1 MEAIAMFGTLPVCVA
16 LLVSM
21 VPVPPEPKPMEPTAF
36 LAACKA
42 QESALSKF
50 FADENNWK
58 PERKAEMLVQ
68 LKIAGV
74 VRPMA
79 IVPTLLKHIDYYDDP
94 YVIHRK
100 PTQEMLY
107 PVYGALKKY
116 GAVAIPELMTHLKR
130 ADPVVAGRPA
140 DLEASLSV
148 RLLSD
153 VSDERK
159 CGAAIARIR
168 IQYEMDR
175 TPNAEFPRL
184 KALLTSVLL
193 K

>member
-1 MEAIAMFGTLPVCVA
+1 MFGTLTIYVS

-21 VPVPPEPKPMEPTAF
+21 VPVPPDPKPMEPAAF
-36 LAACKA
+36 LAACNA
-42 QESALSKF
+42 QEPALSKF
-50 FADENNWK
+50 FADESNWK
-58 PERKAEMLVQ
+58 PERKAEMLLQ

-79 IVPTLLKHIDYYDDP
+79 IVPALIKHLDYYDDP
-94 YVIHRK
+94 LGFNRIP
-100 PTQEMLY
+100 PTERIF

-116 GAVAIPELMTHLKR
+116 GTVAIPELMTHLKR

-148 RLLSD
+148 QLLSD

-168 IQYEMDR
+168 IQYEIDR
-175 TPNAEFPRL
+175 NPNAEFPRL
-184 KALLTSVLL
+184 KALLTDVFF

>member
-1 MEAIAMFGTLPVCVA
+1 MEVFAMFGTLPVFVA
-16 LLVSM
+16 LLLPM
-21 VPVPPEPKPMEPTAF
+21 VPVPPDQKPMEPAAF

-50 FADENNWK
+50 FADESNWK
-58 PERKAEMLVQ
+58 PERKAELLVQ
-68 LKIAGV
+68 LKIAGA

-79 IVPTLLKHIDYYDDP
+79 IVPILIKRMDYYDDA
-94 YVIHRK
+94 YEIHRM
-100 PTQEMLY
+100 PTKEMTY

-116 GAVAIPELMTHLKR
+116 GAVAFPELMKHLKR
-130 ADPVVAGRPA
+130 DDPYVDGRLA
-140 DLEASLSV
+140 NLETSLSV
-148 RLLSD
+148 HLLSD

-168 IQYEMDR
+168 IQYEIDR

-184 KALLTSVLL
+184 KALLTHVFL

>member
-1 MEAIAMFGTLPVCVA
+1 MFGTLPVCVA

-21 VPVPPEPKPMEPTAF
+21 VPVPPDPKAMDPAAF

-42 QESALSKF
+42 QESSLSKF
-50 FADENNWK
+50 FADESNWK
-58 PERKAEMLVQ
+58 PERKAEMLLQ

-116 GAVAIPELMTHLKR
+116 GTVAIPELMTHLKR

-148 RLLSD
+148 QLLSD